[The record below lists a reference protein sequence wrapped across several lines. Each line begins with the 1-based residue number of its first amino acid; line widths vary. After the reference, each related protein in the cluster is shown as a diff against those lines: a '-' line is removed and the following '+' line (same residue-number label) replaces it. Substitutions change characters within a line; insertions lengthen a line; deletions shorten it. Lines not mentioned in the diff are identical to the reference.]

1 MREIEIDRGDRVL
14 RVRDAGEPGGTA
26 VIYFQWLSRTVL
38 DARLVM
44 REGEGHFG
52 IYEHL
57 GEMPGALTA
66 PAPAG
71 AG

>member
-1 MREIEIDRGDRVL
+1 M
-14 RVRDAGEPGGTA
+14 
-26 VIYFQWLSRTVL
+26 IYFQWLSRNVP

-57 GEMPGALTA
+57 GEMLGALTA

>member
-1 MREIEIDRGDRVL
+1 MREIEIDRGTGYCGSVTRVSP
-14 RVRDAGEPGGTA
+14 AEP
-26 VIYFQWLSRTVL
+26 
-38 DARLVM
+38 RLVM

-57 GEMPGALTA
+57 GEMLGALTE

>member
-1 MREIEIDRGDRVL
+1 V
-14 RVRDAGEPGGTA
+14 P
-26 VIYFQWLSRTVL
+26 

-57 GEMPGALTA
+57 GEMLGALTA
-66 PAPAG
+66 RHRPAPADPPRRVLA
-71 AG
+71 AGSRITTVVAMFR

>member
-1 MREIEIDRGDRVL
+1 
-14 RVRDAGEPGGTA
+14 
-26 VIYFQWLSRTVL
+26 
-38 DARLVM
+38 M

-57 GEMPGALTA
+57 GEMLAALTA

>member
-1 MREIEIDRGDRVL
+1 MREIEIDRGTGYCGSVTRVSP
-14 RVRDAGEPGGTA
+14 AKP
-26 VIYFQWLSRTVL
+26 
-38 DARLVM
+38 RLVM

-57 GEMPGALTA
+57 GEMLGALTE